1 TLFRSPAPGPTGV
14 LPRVGFNPNKLVK
27 EAGIRIEPPPSLAP
41 AAGTIPLAIAAAAPP
56 LDPPGEC
63 SVFQGLRVGPYNS
76 GSVIFFNANS
86 GTLVCPVMMK
96 PASRSFFI
104 RWESVSAIT
113 PSINRDPD
121 VIVSPSLP

>member
-1 TLFRSPAPGPTGV
+1 MTCNTSSRRALSRTERLSAKSIDAPCHWRPAPGPTGV

-86 GTLVCPVMMK
+86 GTLVCP
-96 PASRSFFI
+96 
-104 RWESVSAIT
+104 
-113 PSINRDPD
+113 
-121 VIVSPSLP
+121 